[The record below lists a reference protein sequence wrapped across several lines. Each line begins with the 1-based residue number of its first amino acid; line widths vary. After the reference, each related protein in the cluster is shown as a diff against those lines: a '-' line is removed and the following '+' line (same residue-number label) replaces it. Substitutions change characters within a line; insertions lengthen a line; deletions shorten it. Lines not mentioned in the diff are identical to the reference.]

1 MAQKMAIIL
10 GRVDDASKLGKV
22 RAMAASGS
30 APSNPSDARRE
41 VARKNYEAFSKK
53 LPDLLPVHRGKF
65 ALMRDGEVT
74 EFFDTAGDAYLAGQ
88 KLYADG
94 SFSVQEVTDV
104 PVDLGFF
111 SYAVAQ

>member
-1 MAQKMAIIL
+1 MTATKS
-10 GRVDDASKLGKV
+10 V
-22 RAMAASGS
+22 
-30 APSNPSDARRE
+30 PSNPSDARRE

-53 LPDLLPVHRGKF
+53 LPELLPAHRGKF

-88 KLYADG
+88 KLYPDG
-94 SFSVQEVTDV
+94 GFSVQEVTDV

-111 SYAVAQ
+111 SHAVPQ